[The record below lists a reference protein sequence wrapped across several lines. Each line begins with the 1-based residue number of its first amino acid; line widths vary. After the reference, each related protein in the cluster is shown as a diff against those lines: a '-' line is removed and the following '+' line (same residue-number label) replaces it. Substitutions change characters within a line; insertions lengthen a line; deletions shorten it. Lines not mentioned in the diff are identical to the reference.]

1 MDPLYW
7 AALLSFIAGVC
18 GYIIARFWIVPIG
31 RYRRTKKQLCREL
44 ASYGQSLP
52 AEDDARLKPGAENPQ
67 LLQIRQLGL
76 KLVEVH
82 NFELPYWYRLVLVTR
97 KESPQAAFDPIQR
110 LENMPGVR
118 QARQC
123 IERIDRHLGATRSA
137 NV

>member
-31 RYRRTKKQLCREL
+31 RYRRIKKQLGREL
-44 ASYGQSLP
+44 ENYRRSLP
-52 AEDDARLKPGAENPQ
+52 AEDNRRLRPGTDNPQ
-67 LLQIRQLGL
+67 LLQIRQFGL

-82 NFELPYWYRLVLVTR
+82 DFELPYWYRLMLVTR

-110 LENMPGVR
+110 LENMPSAG
-118 QARQC
+118 QAREC
-123 IERIDRHLGATRSA
+123 IERIGRHLGETHSA
-137 NV
+137 NA